1 MWLKKLFSRLSTS
14 RPEPQ
19 QSEFEMVRDALKPSG
34 LRGAP
39 PKPFTQP
46 PMIQKRAK

>member
-1 MWLKKLFSRLSTS
+1 MWLKKFFSRLAAGT
-14 RPEPQ
+14 PAPQ

-34 LRGAP
+34 VRSAP

-46 PMIQKRAK
+46 PRIEKRAK